1 MSVRWKKI
9 RKSRG
14 VKGRDGQGLRG
25 GDATATLTRAL
36 KPARS
41 TRGASASALQAYSSY
56 LVSFSAPGG
65 GSGLYKMSR
74 QELETA
80 AAVHLPGPCQILEIT
95 LALCQDASST
105 EKIRNGRGN
114 LAIWPSNSCVYYITQ
129 ISPCC

>member
-1 MSVRWKKI
+1 MEKDKEEQRSEGARWTGPQVRWCDCHPHKG
-9 RKSRG
+9 SRTCQEH
-14 VKGRDGQGLRG
+14 K
-25 GDATATLTRAL
+25 
-36 KPARS
+36 
-41 TRGASASALQAYSSY
+41 GASASALQAYSSY

-105 EKIRNGRGN
+105 EKTRNGRGN
-114 LAIWPSNSCVYYITQ
+114 LAIWSSNSCVYYITQ